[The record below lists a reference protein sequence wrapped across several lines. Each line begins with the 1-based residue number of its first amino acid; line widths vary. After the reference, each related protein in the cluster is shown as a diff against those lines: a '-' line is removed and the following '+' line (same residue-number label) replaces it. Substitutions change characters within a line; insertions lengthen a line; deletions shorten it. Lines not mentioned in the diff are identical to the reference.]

1 MYNVAT
7 HPFLTIIIKKN
18 KKIVILK
25 HIFTF
30 QRLNVRGGELSLK
43 RITIVILFLI
53 LLGFQSLMPGQ
64 SIASKTGGAS
74 SMMKNSKQEHFLAA
88 LSLPQKVNI
97 NEEFTI
103 KADLKK
109 ETEKKLI
116 IASRK
121 QMFVYVIKDSSGKQ
135 INSNYTISDVGKN
148 RIISGKAVIS
158 EVYKYKIKEPGIYEV
173 SAIAEFTV
181 MNDGKSEEIVIET
194 DPKTI
199 EIAID

>member
-1 MYNVAT
+1 M
-7 HPFLTIIIKKN
+7 
-18 KKIVILK
+18 
-25 HIFTF
+25 
-30 QRLNVRGGELSLK
+30 K

-53 LLGFQSLMPGQ
+53 LLGFQSLMPSQ

-173 SAIAEFTV
+173 SAIAKFTV
-181 MNDGKSEEIVIET
+181 MNDGKGEEIFIET